1 MALIDTYRNS
11 KISKQNERAK
21 LISDKAKEYLK
32 IAVLSKKEIPPGM
45 QLNELRQSARSIP
58 NSKKLISPTVIL
70 P

>member
-32 IAVLSKKEIPPGM
+32 IAVLSKKGT
-45 QLNELRQSARSIP
+45 SARDAIKRTKTVSTI
-58 NSKKLISPTVIL
+58 NSKLKEIDKSTVIL
-70 P
+70 L